1 MDTRSL
7 SRREF
12 LRLLGLGSAAATLT
26 LAGCAA
32 PTAAPTA
39 APPTAAPTA
48 VPAAT
53 KAAPTAAPA
62 AKEFTFTSWSL
73 NEAASKGVLN
83 EFISNYEIKSGG
95 KAKLPTY
102 PYNEYLNQL
111 LLQARGGNAVGA
123 AQLDVAWLATLSA
136 MGVLK
141 DVGSV
146 VQGAGYTDAA
156 LRAGQY
162 NGKQFGFPWT
172 IASIGMVANAEL
184 LEKAGVS
191 AMPKTIDEFEKA
203 LDKCKSLGG
212 DILPYGA
219 MTDVAQLKDIIPWI
233 WTFGGTIVKDG
244 KVTLGDEGSV
254 KAVEWYKKLVDGKY
268 ASPKLNRSDARQLFS
283 QGKVVFY
290 DDAIL
295 ARGIVSKDS
304 PVKDLAKKTTPLSRP
319 TLGSVEPQAL
329 LWGHLVVVFN
339 KDGADAAA
347 QFARYI
353 TSDTET
359 AVKYF
364 KVMSLPPVTTGAL
377 AADDVK
383 NDTYTIAWGD
393 KITKTARAHP
403 FWPYAASA
411 QMEKILCEQVQAVLT
426 GAAKAQD
433 AMQKANKDIS
443 ALMV

>member
-1 MDTRSL
+1 MNTTSL
-7 SRREF
+7 TRREF
-12 LRLLGLGSAAATLT
+12 LRLMGLTSAAATLT

-32 PTAAPTA
+32 PAPASVPPTSAPAATQAAPTA
-39 APPTAAPTA
+39 APA
-48 VPAAT
+48 
-53 KAAPTAAPA
+53 A

-73 NEAASKGVLN
+73 NEAASKDVLTG
-83 EFISNYEIKSGG
+83 FISNYEKKSGS
-95 KAKLPTY
+95 KSKTPTY

-111 LLQARGGNAVGA
+111 LLQARGGNAIGA
-123 AQLDVAWLATLSA
+123 AQLDVAWLAILSA
-136 MGVLK
+136 MSVLQ
-141 DVGSV
+141 DLGSV
-146 VQGAGYTDAA
+146 AQGAGYTDAA
-156 LRAGQY
+156 LRAGQF
-162 NGKQFGFPWT
+162 NGKQYGLPWT
-172 IASIGMVANAEL
+172 IASIGTVANSEL

-191 AMPKTIDEFEKA
+191 AMPKTVDEFEKA

-212 DILPYGA
+212 DILPYGG

-233 WTFGGTIVKDG
+233 WSFGGTILKDG
-244 KVTLGDEGSV
+244 KITLGDEGSI
-254 KAVEWYKKLVDGKY
+254 KAVEWYKKLLDNKWI
-268 ASPKLNRSDARQLFS
+268 SPKLNRSDARQLFS

-304 PVKDLAKKTTPLSRP
+304 PVKDLASKTTPLARP
-319 TLGSVEPQAL
+319 VVGSGDPQAL

-339 KDGADAAA
+339 KEGADAGA

-353 TSDTET
+353 TSDTDT

-364 KVMSLPPVTTGAL
+364 KVMSLPPVTTAAL
-377 AADDVK
+377 AAPDVK
-383 NDTYTIAWGD
+383 NDTYTIAWSD

-411 QMEKILCEQVQAVLT
+411 QMEKILCEQTQAVLT
-426 GAAKAQD
+426 GVASAKD

-443 ALMV
+443 ALMI

>member
-1 MDTRSL
+1 MNTKSL
-7 SRREF
+7 TRREF
-12 LRLLGLGSAAATLT
+12 LQLMGLGSAAATLT

-32 PTAAPTA
+32 PT
-39 APPTAAPTA
+39 PTA
-48 VPAAT
+48 VPPTAVAVAT
-53 KAAPTAAPA
+53 KAAPTPAPV

-73 NEAASKGVLN
+73 NEAASKDVLT
-83 EFISNYEIKSGG
+83 EFISNYEKQSGA
-95 KAKLPTY
+95 KAKTPTY

-136 MGVLK
+136 MGVLQ
-141 DVGSV
+141 DLSSV
-146 VQGAGYTDAA
+146 AQGAGYTDAA
-156 LRAGQY
+156 LRAGQF
-162 NGKQFGFPWT
+162 NGKQYGLPWT
-172 IASIGMVANAEL
+172 IASIGMVANSEL
-184 LEKAGVS
+184 LEKAGVT
-191 AMPKTIDEFEKA
+191 AMPKTVEEFEKA
-203 LDKCKSLGG
+203 LDKCKGLGG

-233 WTFGGTIVKDG
+233 WAFGGAIIKDG
-244 KVTLGDEGSV
+244 KITLGDDGSV
-254 KAVEWYKKLVDGKY
+254 KAVEWYKKLQDNKWI
-268 ASPKLNRSDARQLFS
+268 SPKLNRSDARQLFS

-304 PVKDLAKKTTPLSRP
+304 PVKDLASKTTPLSRP
-319 TLGSVEPQAL
+319 AVGSGDPQAL
-329 LWGHLVVVFN
+329 LWGHLVVVFS
-339 KDGADAAA
+339 KEGDAAA
-347 QFARYI
+347 PFARYI

-364 KVMSLPPVTTGAL
+364 KVMSLPPVTTAAL
-377 AADDVK
+377 AANDVK

-411 QMEKILCEQVQAVLT
+411 QMEKILCEQTQAVLA
-426 GAAKAQD
+426 GASSAKD

-443 ALMV
+443 ALMI